1 MKDTD
6 LVEVIVAP
14 RRSVIVTAVIDHS
27 QIAGQ
32 GVPIFGP
39 KTCGPGEV
47 VSVPAGEVALLLE
60 RGFIL
65 DPAEPRPEPTS
76 SQTDRS
82 PPVQAPGEAA

>member
-1 MKDTD
+1 MKDID
-6 LVEVIVAP
+6 LVDVIVAP
-14 RRSVIVTAVIDHS
+14 RRSLVVTAVIDHS

-32 GVPIFGP
+32 RTPIFGP

-65 DPAEPRPEPTS
+65 DPAAPRPEPTAP
-76 SQTDRS
+76 QTDRS
-82 PPVQAPGEAA
+82 APFQAPGEAA